1 MPDSLPVYAPPACGT
16 AIALK
21 QSNSRKLR
29 RSKRNLKQGYG
40 DIVMTGNDLK
50 QFTEILR
57 TFETAMLV
65 TQRDS
70 ELRSRPMHIADRTE
84 DGRVWF
90 VTNIDSGKL
99 EELTENPEVNVA
111 MQADSR
117 FLSISGTVRATRD
130 RAKIDELWSDS
141 YGIWLSRGRDDP
153 ALVLLEIVPT
163 YVEYWDRSGA
173 EALKFMFDAA
183 KSAVS
188 GDSPDGAADKHGK
201 LDFPKTEGDVTQAAR

>member
-1 MPDSLPVYAPPACGT
+1 
-16 AIALK
+16 
-21 QSNSRKLR
+21 
-29 RSKRNLKQGYG
+29 
-40 DIVMTGNDLK
+40 MTENDLK

-65 TQRDS
+65 TQRES

-99 EELTENPEVNVA
+99 DELTDNPEVNVA

-130 RAKIDELWSDS
+130 PAKIHDLWNDS
-141 YGIWLSRGRDDP
+141 YGIWFSKGRDDP

-163 YVEYWDRSGA
+163 YVEYWDRSGV
-173 EALKFMFDAA
+173 EALKFLFDAA
-183 KSAVS
+183 KGAVS
-188 GDSPDGAADKHGK
+188 GDTRDGAAGKHGK
-201 LDFPKTEGDVTQAAR
+201 LDFPKSENDVMRTAR